1 MTQDEY
7 TTQLDTAMMELLRGE
22 ITSDQAKQLQR
33 RIKNDPATLN
43 YCADILAV
51 AAGLETPCQEGDEQA
66 VERLQAILHAGPQA
80 HHQHR
85 STVKSIFWR
94 TVGGIAAVILVAVGL
109 FVVMQATQQQGLAQ
123 IVNSLADEWE
133 TPLEGKRLEQGSL
146 FLREGMVE
154 LKMASG
160 AKVILQGPCHFS
172 VDSARQLG
180 LTQGRLTADVPQ
192 KAKGFVVQAPGV
204 KITDYGTRFG
214 VMVEPGGAVET
225 HVFQGRVEVQT
236 SIAKELL
243 QQGTAAQINPNLGT
257 VTRQPARP
265 ERFMQSLPSQ
275 QGKAVPGKWLD
286 LADVVAGGNGYG
298 TGSLG
303 HGINLL
309 TGEATQTQTNQP
321 VTTPGPSYMTLFD
334 VPYVDGVFVP
344 NGPSTVVTSGDHRF
358 VQCPVTMGYTYGSVL
373 GGALG
378 RARLQ
383 GQAIGSA
390 AHPAIALFPNAG
402 VTFNLDRIRENHSGV
417 TLAGFSALAGLSESV
432 GQQAAGPVEFWVLV
446 DGQRRAHGQ
455 IDPDRTQVLEFEV
468 PLGAD
473 DRFLTLMTTASSQV
487 DHCQAYFAEPLL
499 AWDVQ

>member
-7 TTQLDTAMMELLRGE
+7 TTQLDTAIMQLLRGE
-22 ITSDQAKQLQR
+22 ITSDQVKQLQR

-51 AAGLETPCQEGDEQA
+51 AAGLETPCQEGEEQA
-66 VERLQAILHAGPQA
+66 VERLQAMLHAGPQA
-80 HHQHR
+80 HHQHH
-85 STVKSIFWR
+85 STIKPIFWR
-94 TVGGIAAVILVAVGL
+94 TVSGMAALILIAVGL
-109 FVVMQATQQQGLAQ
+109 FAVMQASRQQGLAQ
-123 IVNSLADEWE
+123 VINSLSAEWE
-133 TPLEGKRLEQGSL
+133 TPLEGKRLDQGAR

-172 VDSARQLG
+172 VDSASQLG

-192 KAKGFVVQAPGV
+192 KAKGFLVQAPGV
-204 KITDYGTRFG
+204 KIIDYGTRFG

-265 ERFMQSLPSQ
+265 DRFMQSLPSL
-275 QGKAVPGKWLD
+275 QGRAVPGKWLD

-309 TGEATQTQTNQP
+309 TGETTQTQPVQP
-321 VTTPGPSYMTLFD
+321 VTTAGPSYVMLFD
-334 VPYVDGVFVP
+334 MPYVDGVFVP
-344 NGPSTVVTSGDHRF
+344 NGPGTVVTSGNHHF
-358 VQCPVTMGYTYGSVL
+358 AQCPKVMGHTYGAVL
-373 GGALG
+373 GGTVG
-378 RARLQ
+378 QARLQ
-383 GQAIGSA
+383 GQVIGTA
-390 AHPAIALFPNAG
+390 AHPAIVLFPNAG
-402 VTFNLDRIRENHSGV
+402 VTFSLDRVRDNHSGV
-417 TLAGFSALAGLSESV
+417 TLTGFSALAGISESV
-432 GQQAAGPVEFWVLV
+432 GQKAAGSVEFWVLV
-446 DGQRRAHGQ
+446 DGQQRAHGQ
-455 IDPDRTQVLEFEV
+455 VDPDQTQVLEFEV

-473 DRFLTLMTTASSQV
+473 DRFLTLMTTANARV
-487 DHCQAYFAEPLL
+487 DHCQAYFADPLL
-499 AWDVQ
+499 AWNVQ